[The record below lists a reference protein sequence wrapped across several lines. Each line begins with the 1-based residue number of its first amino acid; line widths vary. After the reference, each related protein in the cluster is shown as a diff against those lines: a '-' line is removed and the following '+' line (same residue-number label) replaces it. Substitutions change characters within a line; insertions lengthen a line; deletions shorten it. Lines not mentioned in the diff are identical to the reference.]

1 MSSSN
6 NYTPSNRSRKLV
18 KPVQESDANN
28 TVVYSGTRMA
38 ETQDESMAN
47 MALNRDVRVNKSLD
61 RSSQRKRSSRRNIT
75 QTQCLIQENLQE
87 PAFIKQSNDT
97 KFADMSN
104 ISMMTSGL
112 SIGNSIRPNETFN
125 RKNSQDNLNTCGKSS
140 SLLVPNEQTHI
151 LLSQSILTD

>member
-18 KPVQESDANN
+18 KPAQESN
-28 TVVYSGTRMA
+28 TVVYSGNCMA
-38 ETQDESMAN
+38 EAKDDPMSN

-97 KFADMSN
+97 KYADMSN

-151 LLSQSILTD
+151 LLSQ